1 MGPLQQL
8 LFQIRILISHNYR
21 CADVNLLEQFSGGVD
36 RHIDAAVRA
45 AVLIDVSAEGTS
57 PLGAVDS
64 EGTADK
70 GHPVLNGDIVALP
83 LEAGAG
89 AHGIDIVTSPRRIV
103 NPLGAGDYRRGHIDF
118 TVHEIGQLLLRNA
131 DVDVGSHGAVCRLLH
146 VEGGLRLG
154 NVAVR
159 IGGGGVHDVVPDF
172 VNVDL
177 LVGELQLHLAGIVG
191 GLEHSF

>member
-1 MGPLQQL
+1 M
-8 LFQIRILISHNYR
+8 
-21 CADVNLLEQFSGGVD
+21 EQFSGGVD
-36 RHIDAAVRA
+36 RHIDAAVRT
-45 AVLIDVSAEGTS
+45 AVLIDISAEGTT

-70 GHPVLNGDIVALP
+70 GHPVLNGDIVTLP

-89 AHGIDIVTSPRRIV
+89 AHGIDMVTSPRRIV
-103 NPLGAGDYRRGHIDF
+103 NSLGAGNHRRGHIDF
-118 TVHEIGQLLLRNA
+118 TVYEIGQLLLRDA
-131 DVDVGSHGAVCRLLH
+131 DVDVGSHGAVFRFLN
-146 VEGGLRLG
+146 VEGGLGLG
-154 NVAVR
+154 NVAVGV
-159 IGGGGVHDVVPDF
+159 GGSGVYDVVPNL